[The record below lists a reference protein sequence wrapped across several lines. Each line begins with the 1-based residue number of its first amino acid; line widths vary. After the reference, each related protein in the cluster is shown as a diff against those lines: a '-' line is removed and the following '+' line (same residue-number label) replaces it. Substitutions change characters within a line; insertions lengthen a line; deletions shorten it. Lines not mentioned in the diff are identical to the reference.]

1 MTGMNPPKSIMPCEI
16 QASGAIEQWFYGELD
31 PDERRG
37 IEFHLAACAE
47 CRGALDELKTIRS
60 ALATRPVITAPPGDD
75 WTSLMSRIDLAVA
88 HESRSPAK
96 VVAMPAPRSRP
107 VPAYL
112 AMAAV
117 LTLVTASVTYLAR
130 HRESRPA
137 EPAVRPESRCHPQR
151 LRPCRRLIP
160 GLQLRH
166 RSRIRLRPSASSISS
181 DRSS

>member
-1 MTGMNPPKSIMPCEI
+1 MTGMNPLKSIMPCDD
-16 QASGAIEQWFYGELD
+16 SGVRRDRAVVLRELD

-60 ALATRPVITAPPGDD
+60 ALATRPVVTAPPGDD

-137 EPAVRPESRCHPQR
+137 EPAVGPESRWHPHR